1 MVARESTI
9 EQHLG
14 DVVLAL
20 RGEQRKIRF
29 VGRDGAP
36 DRLVM
41 FPNGKL
47 AWVELKAPGLAA
59 NFPSNAHERQQAR
72 EHKRLR
78 DVGQTVVVLDSK
90 EAVTEFLSQLAAP

>member
-1 MVARESTI
+1 MRESTI
-9 EQHLG
+9 EQHFVNTVHTLS
-14 DVVLAL
+14 
-20 RGEQRKIRF
+20 GEQRKIRF

-41 FPNGKL
+41 FPNGKH
-47 AWVELKAPGLAA
+47 AWVELKALGLAA
-59 NFPSNAHERQQAR
+59 KFPSNAHERQQDR

-78 DVGQTVVVLDSK
+78 NVRQTVVVLDSK